1 MFYLFLIVVLFFLFY
16 VLFHFNEKFGKKS
29 VDGENKNFKTLI
41 FRGQD
46 LWPGCGIKLIFHSA
60 TLEKKCKKSSMGKPY
75 KQSTTKFSN

>member
-1 MFYLFLIVVLFFLFY
+1 MFYLFLIVLLFFLFY
-16 VLFHFNEKFGKKS
+16 GLFHFNEKFGKS

-75 KQSTTKFSN
+75 KKSTTKFSN

>member
-1 MFYLFLIVVLFFLFY
+1 MIKIFQLTAKHSERHTIILYKLQIKTQSSLISSKIMFYLFLIVLLFFLFY

-46 LWPGCGIKLIFHSA
+46 L
-60 TLEKKCKKSSMGKPY
+60 
-75 KQSTTKFSN
+75 